1 MKWHYWLG
9 WVFGIICL
17 LAAWFAS
24 YHCTYTN

>member
-1 MKWHYWLG
+1 MKWYCWLG

-24 YHCTYTN
+24 YHCVYTS